1 MMDNVKIIPVW
12 DKSNE
17 EWLELRKGGIG
28 GSDAGT
34 ICNVNKYNSP
44 YALWSEK
51 TGIVERTFEGNEATE
66 WGNILERPIA
76 EKYAKDYNVA
86 VVEWPVIIWS
96 ERPGQEF
103 MFANLDF
110 LIVKPSEQF
119 PAGVVSQYRNLAIPP
134 CGIERILEVKTA
146 GIASPGNPGAWANN
160 QVPQSYMLQG
170 YHYGVVTN
178 VKAIT
183 FCALIGGQG
192 IQVRNMTWDENIAE
206 NLIAAESMFWDAVTT
221 LNPPPT
227 DGSEATESAQSKMY
241 PRHSTG
247 KVYEGGST
255 LKELW
260 AEFTLA
266 KEASEDAER
275 ERKRLRAQILEL
287 VGDAEYATVDGQPLF
302 SYRAN
307 KDSET
312 FDSKKFQGQ
321 MPEIY
326 AQFTSLRPG
335 SRVLREIKN

>member
-1 MMDNVKIIPVW
+1 MDNVKIVPVW
-12 DKSNE
+12 DKTES
-17 EWLELRKGGIG
+17 EWLELRKNGIG

-34 ICNVNKYNSP
+34 ICGVNKYNSP

-51 TGIVERTFEGNEATE
+51 AGIVERTFEGNEATE
-66 WGNILERPIA
+66 WGHILERPIA
-76 EKYAKDYNVA
+76 DKYAKDYNCA

-96 ERPGQEF
+96 TDPDKNF

-119 PAGVVSQYRNLAIPP
+119 PAGVVTDWRSDVPP
-134 CGIERILEVKTA
+134 VGIERILEVKTA

-170 YHYGVVTN
+170 YHYGVVTG
-178 VKAIT
+178 VKSIT

-192 IQVRNMTWDENIAE
+192 IQVRNMHWDENIAE
-206 NLIAAESMFWDAVTT
+206 NLVAAESMFWDAVVT
-221 LNPPPT
+221 LSPPAT
-227 DGSEATESAQSKMY
+227 DGSDATESAQSKMY
-241 PRHSTG
+241 PRHKDG
-247 KVYEGGST
+247 KVYEGGSE
-255 LKELW
+255 LRELW

-266 KEASEDAER
+266 KENSEAAEK

-312 FDSKKFQGQ
+312 FDSKKLQNQ